1 MEQLFEK
8 YKNYLLTEK
17 RVSSLTFDAYCT
29 DIQQLLDF
37 MKTQNKISIT
47 TDDLKEFLGQLKQNN
62 VASRS
67 MARKISSIKA
77 FFGYLAK
84 YHGIVNC
91 AEPLLFPKLEQRLPR
106 CLSES
111 DIESLLSVAGND
123 RSAIGLRN
131 RAMVSLLYVSG
142 MRISEL
148 VGLKRSD
155 IHFDTGLIC
164 VRGKGGKDRMI
175 PLPLSIQELL
185 KDFCEIR
192 PAPQAPVA
200 QENHED
206 YLFTT
211 TYGHVIRPITRQA
224 CWILLKKL
232 WQKTGIQ
239 KEISPHVLRHSLAT
253 HLLKHGADLRSLQM
267 LLGHEQL
274 STVQLYTHVETSYLR
289 TIYDKKHPRS

>member
-17 RVSSLTFDAYCT
+17 RVSQLTFEAYCI
-29 DIQQLLDF
+29 DIQQLLDYCK
-37 MKTQNKISIT
+37 KTGKQAIN
-47 TDDLKEFLGQLKQNN
+47 TDDLKDYLAALNK
-62 VASRS
+62 ATMAARS

-77 FFGYLAK
+77 FFGYLNK
-84 YHGIVNC
+84 YHGIVNS
-91 AEPLLFPKLEQRLPR
+91 AEPLIFPKVEQRLPR
-106 CLSES
+106 FLSES
-111 DIESLLSVAGND
+111 DIESLLSIASND
-123 RSAIGLRN
+123 YSAMGLRN
-131 RAMVSLLYVSG
+131 RVMVSLLYVSG

-175 PLPLSIQELL
+175 PLPIATQELL
-185 KDFCEIR
+185 KDFCAFTQQRTAVI
-192 PAPQAPVA
+192 
-200 QENHED
+200 QEKNED

-211 TYGHVIRPITRQA
+211 TYGHTIRAITRQA

-289 TIYDKKHPRS
+289 SIYDKKHPRS